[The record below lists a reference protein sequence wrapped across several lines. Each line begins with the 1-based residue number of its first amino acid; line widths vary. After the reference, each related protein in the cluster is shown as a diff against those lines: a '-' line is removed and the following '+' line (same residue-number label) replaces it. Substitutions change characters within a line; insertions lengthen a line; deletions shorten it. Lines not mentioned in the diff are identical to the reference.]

1 MIPYLALAPHASPE
15 GEVEDDPGDGEGAEQ
30 GWVGQTE
37 AVRDVVVRAGL
48 EHTVR
53 EELLCRGHDALS
65 VTKWVIVPVDIF
77 HSGGN

>member
-30 GWVGQTE
+30 GWVGQTK

-48 EHTVR
+48 EHPVR
-53 EELLCRGHDALS
+53 EELLR
-65 VTKWVIVPVDIF
+65 
-77 HSGGN
+77 